1 MKKKN
6 KIIIGSL
13 SAIGVG
19 SIILAPALGS
29 TNNNS
34 NNNQQT
40 KTKVA
45 NKQVA
50 KSNLATNDYNQINS
64 HTFND
69 NAYLTTLNQKGIP
82 NPVGKV

>member
-29 TNNNS
+29 TNYNS
-34 NNNQQT
+34 TNNQQSKQ
-40 KTKVA
+40 KTTHQ
-45 NKQVA
+45 QVA
-50 KSNLATNDYNQINS
+50 KTNLATNDYNQVDS

-69 NAYLTTLNQKGIP
+69 NAYLTTLNQAGIT
-82 NPVGKV
+82 NPVGKA